1 MSTLRT
7 VLQEVAKRHY
17 SFVLPDTVS
26 GINVEMDEVAQ
37 PLDQHRMVI
46 HKDVCEQGQIST
58 TTDGRYYLRRQIHL
72 AFLSKIRLD
81 ERGIQRD
88 DAIDELLYRT
98 YAYLLDLI
106 NTLDEQGIV
115 LYASPIYTVMTNQK
129 DANLNLV
136 DVQLFIEEPEQH
148 CYANIDGEL

>member
-17 SFVLPDTVS
+17 SFILPDTVS

-46 HKDVCEQGQIST
+46 HKDVLEQGQIST

-81 ERGIQRD
+81 ERGIQR
-88 DAIDELLYRT
+88 
-98 YAYLLDLI
+98 
-106 NTLDEQGIV
+106 
-115 LYASPIYTVMTNQK
+115 
-129 DANLNLV
+129 LV
-136 DVQLFIEEPEQH
+136 DKKTVDLPFCQKMLGRESGLKWKIILTSNMNTH
-148 CYANIDGEL
+148 W